1 MDGISAKYF
10 NSSGLKNWNDIAYRK
25 KLLVVGSS
33 QPNNI
38 PEYMWQMIQF
48 TWSVDIGFY
57 WHIYENVV

>member
-10 NSSGLKNWNDIAYRK
+10 NSSELKNWNDIAYRK

-48 TWSVDIGFY
+48 TTWLLI
-57 WHIYENVV
+57 